1 MFLLKA
7 YEDIEYLIHLFNE
20 SLQREY
26 WNKIKLNNFGWEGQ
40 CQNLK
45 PNQNIG
51 QKKQTLDPHMRKA
64 HLRIMESELGLVSG
78 AFNPSSPVE
87 RRAELCE
94 L

>member
-7 YEDIEYLIHLFNE
+7 YEDMEYLIHLFNE

-45 PNQNIG
+45 PNQNTG
-51 QKKQTLDPHMRKA
+51 QKKQTFDPYMVKA
-64 HLRIMESELGLVSG
+64 HLRIMESELGVVSS
-78 AFNPSSPVE
+78 AFNPSTLEE
-87 RRAELCE
+87 RQAELCE